1 MPNLST
7 ASRLGRF
14 QVPNLSTSSRF
25 FKHFIFRFAVGR
37 KIVKLLAAIGHW
49 NERWQR
55 DAGTVCR
62 KPAAAD
68 AQCTRSRAACRD
80 VRAIDLVFAYLIVIW
95 SAGFG
100 PSDLRHMLLRLSRAD
115 EGFDQCT
122 SPECPYSRV
131 QIWPFS
137 PNKHVHADSERPDL
151 DGSADSNNMS
161 RQVRSGVRRQHA
173 ERFA

>member
-1 MPNLST
+1 M
-7 ASRLGRF
+7 
-14 QVPNLSTSSRF
+14 
-25 FKHFIFRFAVGR
+25 
-37 KIVKLLAAIGHW
+37 AAIGRW
-49 NERWQR
+49 NQRWRR

-100 PSDLRHMLLRLSRAD
+100 PGDLRHVLLRLSRAD
-115 EGFDQCT
+115 EGFDQCA

-131 QIWPFS
+131 QIRPFS
-137 PNKHVHADSERPDL
+137 PNKHVHADGERPDL
-151 DGSADSNNMS
+151 DGSADSNDVS
-161 RQVRSGVRRQHA
+161 RRVRSGVRRRHA

>member
-1 MPNLST
+1 M
-7 ASRLGRF
+7 
-14 QVPNLSTSSRF
+14 PNLSTSSRF

-37 KIVKLLAAIGHW
+37 KIVKLLAAIGRW
-49 NERWQR
+49 NQRWRR

-80 VRAIDLVFAYLIVIW
+80 VRAIDLVFCLIVYLIVIW
-95 SAGFG
+95 IGAGFG
-100 PSDLRHMLLRLSRAD
+100 PGNLRHVLLRLSRAD
-115 EGFDQCT
+115 EGFDQCA

-131 QIWPFS
+131 QIRPFS
-137 PNKHVHADSERPDL
+137 PNKHVHADGERPDL
-151 DGSADSNNMS
+151 DGSADSNDVS
-161 RQVRSGVRRQHA
+161 RRVRSGVRRRHA